1 MKSPDTALKLLALA
15 LLGAVVAA
23 SSTLLG
29 ADIFT
34 DTNEFEAAFSCL
46 ARIMHKFSTASPKS
60 LVLTV
65 LGVTRGATHSG
76 RRFRRFVTR
85 TYAESGLGA
94 DRRIAGSWTLG
105 SQIRP
110 KHQCG

>member
-65 LGVTRGATHSG
+65 LRDPQAGHAPCQAGA
-76 RRFRRFVTR
+76 F
-85 TYAESGLGA
+85 GA
-94 DRRIAGSWTLG
+94 S
-105 SQIRP
+105 
-110 KHQCG
+110 

>member
-65 LGVTRGATHSG
+65 LRVTRLVRPAVSAL
-76 RRFRRFVTR
+76 RD
-85 TYAESGLGA
+85 ENLC
-94 DRRIAGSWTLG
+94 I
-105 SQIRP
+105 IRAS
-110 KHQCG
+110 